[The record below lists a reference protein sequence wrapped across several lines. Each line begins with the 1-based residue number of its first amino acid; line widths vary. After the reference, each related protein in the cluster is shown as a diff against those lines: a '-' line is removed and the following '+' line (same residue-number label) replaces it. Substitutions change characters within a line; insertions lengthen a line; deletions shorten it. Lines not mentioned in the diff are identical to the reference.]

1 MKSTKNERS
10 DKVFRIYTKEKDSK
24 ELFNVNLTKEE
35 VEKVM
40 GGNLFLDH
48 SDIDKEN
55 CVVIEREEPFTY
67 PTFLD
72 NNIREKTRE
81 ELVEEG
87 IEIELQEGEV
97 IQDKKLIIIPKPSEY
112 HVWSG
117 AEWTVDLQAIKNKK
131 LEALKQIRDEKCKEN
146 LEMNGSL
153 FQVRNTEDR
162 GKFDRILLGI
172 VAQLLKPQDK
182 EEWRLADN
190 TYKSFT
196 YAELAQIPKLYSD
209 REREIFKKFKEL
221 DDELKRANSVQEIE
235 KIKWE

>member
-1 MKSTKNERS
+1 M
-10 DKVFRIYTKEKDSK
+10 
-24 ELFNVNLTKEE
+24 
-35 VEKVM
+35 
-40 GGNLFLDH
+40 
-48 SDIDKEN
+48 
-55 CVVIEREEPFTY
+55 
-67 PTFLD
+67 
-72 NNIREKTRE
+72 
-81 ELVEEG
+81 
-87 IEIELQEGEV
+87 QEGEV

-131 LEALKQIRDEKCKEN
+131 LEALKQIRDEKYKEN

-196 YAELAQIPKLYSD
+196 YQELSKIPKLYSD

-221 DDELKRANSVQEIE
+221 DAKLKKANSVEEIE

>member
-1 MKSTKNERS
+1 MERS
-10 DKVFRIYTKEKDSK
+10 DKVFRIYTKEKNSK

-196 YAELAQIPKLYSD
+196 YQELSKIPKLYSD

-221 DDELKRANSVQEIE
+221 DAKLKKANSVEEIE
-235 KIKWE
+235 KIAWN

>member
-1 MKSTKNERS
+1 MERS
-10 DKVFRIYTKEKDSK
+10 DKVFRIYTKEKNSR
-24 ELFNVNLTKEE
+24 ELFNVNLTKDE
-35 VEKVM
+35 VDKVM
-40 GGNLFLDH
+40 GGNIFLDH
-48 SDIDKEN
+48 PDIDKES

-67 PTFLD
+67 PTFSD

-81 ELVEEG
+81 ELVG
-87 IEIELQEGEV
+87 DGVEIDLQEGEV
-97 IQDKKLIIIPKPSEY
+97 IQDKKLITFPNPSQW
-112 HVWSG
+112 HTWSG
-117 AEWTVDLQAIKNKK
+117 TEWTVDLQAVRNKK
-131 LEALKQIRDEKCKEN
+131 IEALKQIRDEKCKEN

-172 VAQLLKPQDK
+172 VAQVLKPQDK

-196 YAELAQIPKLYSD
+196 YQELSKIPKLYSD

-221 DDELKRANSVQEIE
+221 DAKLKKANSVEEIE
-235 KIKWE
+235 KIAWN